1 MTQSPELR
9 HYWHLWPLLFIREG
23 ILYKEYHTKDG
34 LSLYTQFMVPYSMRS
49 EVLGSI
55 HNSLLGRHLGQKK
68 TKRKLQQRFYWFQMR
83 EDVNIWIEK
92 CDVCARMKHS
102 SQRPRATL
110 GDMRNGAPLDRLSI
124 DLVGPLPETVHGNQH
139 ILVLTDH
146 FRKWAE
152 AYPVPSTGPDGSDM
166 CKHSM

>member
-1 MTQSPELR
+1 
-9 HYWHLWPLLFIREG
+9 
-23 ILYKEYHTKDG
+23 
-34 LSLYTQFMVPYSMRS
+34 
-49 EVLGSI
+49 
-55 HNSLLGRHLGQKK
+55 
-68 TKRKLQQRFYWFQMR
+68 MR

-102 SQRPRATL
+102 SQRPRAAL

-152 AYPVPSTGPDGSDM
+152 AYPVPDQTAATCANTVCREFITKFGCPLSIYTDHCFESELFQEVCHLLEIRKTRITPRIPKCNIGG
-166 CKHSM
+166 KVQ